1 MSQGKNSKKIDCCSQ
16 SDSAKKNQ
24 GRCTSSEHERRVKVV
39 FNFLLESRN
48 RGEILEFVSKSW
60 GLGRASADNLISAAT
75 QKIIEI
81 AESEKESAYALAVL
95 QLESML
101 SQCLEAGDIKTAL
114 SVRRELSE
122 LQRLKETSPSIT
134 LSGNNIVLSSQDR
147 ELL

>member
-1 MSQGKNSKKIDCCSQ
+1 MSQGKKCNKVDCHSQ
-16 SDSAKKNQ
+16 SNSAKKKQ
-24 GRCTSSEHERRVKVV
+24 GRCTSSEHERRIKVV

-48 RGEILEFVSKSW
+48 RAEILEFVSKSW
-60 GLGRASADNLISAAT
+60 GLGRASADLLIHSAT

-81 AESEKESAYALAVL
+81 AEAEKESAYALAVL

-101 SQCLEAGDIKTAL
+101 AQCLEAGDIKTAL

-122 LQRLKETSPSIT
+122 LQQLKSSNSVTVNA
-134 LSGNNIVLSSQDR
+134 NNIVLTSQDR